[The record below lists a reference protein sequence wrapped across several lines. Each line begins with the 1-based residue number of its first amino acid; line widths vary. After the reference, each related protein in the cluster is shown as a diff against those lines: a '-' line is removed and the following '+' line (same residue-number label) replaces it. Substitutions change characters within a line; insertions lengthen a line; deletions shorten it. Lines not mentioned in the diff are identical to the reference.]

1 MLRATM
7 SPLRRSLVLGALS
20 ASLAALTLASAIVLF
35 WPAIFGLIAAPTL
48 SALVVV
54 GLAAMFFGREGERL
68 AAGAAVVGLVASVN
82 VVVGCVVILHTPPGV
97 AVPPDNL
104 AMASLR
110 FMQTGGTVL
119 AALVALVAWRLL
131 AINAPWSARFTRT
144 TAAFAVV
151 LLTGLSLTALRHA
164 ARAPSFDAYVR
175 SLPLFARAPA
185 QADLSTSAVT
195 REPSM
200 HRDVIPLGEVAIV
213 RTCTPSEG
221 GSCTLGLTR
230 QTLLLPALAS
240 SVQGASRSSAFVRAD
255 DELIVRLDERRGLYV
270 VGLDRSPQA
279 IMLDPHTLY
288 VSNLSAWTLRPPAAP
303 HRMWHLLACFGC
315 ALSLA
320 LLIASWR
327 RRGAEPV
334 EAELRDDGVIVRE
347 GRALAGVA
355 VLPGISPGPVV
366 VFGLR
371 EAGAT
376 HYRDDLPQTGVRVE
390 PGRLADHRRRVL
402 VRAGVWAGLA
412 WAVSALAGAPLVA
425 WGASVMLGASPQPEH
440 PVHAPREVRTIAGVQ
455 VEDLAT
461 GFGEDLV
468 AGQTAQLHYVGRLTD
483 GKVFDST
490 AEHDRP
496 FEFRYGGG
504 QVIPG
509 FELGMRGM
517 RVGGRRR
524 MTIPPELGYG
534 SRSAG
539 ERIPPNSTLVFEV
552 ELVGVRAAD

>member
-1 MLRATM
+1 M
-7 SPLRRSLVLGALS
+7 SPPRRSLALGALS
-20 ASLAALTLASAIVLF
+20 AALAALTLASAIVLF
-35 WPAIFGLIAAPTL
+35 WPAIFGLIAAPAL

-82 VVVGCVVILHTPPGV
+82 VVFGCVVILHTPPGV
-97 AVPPDNL
+97 AVPPDHL
-104 AMASLR
+104 AMVSLR
-110 FMQTGGTVL
+110 FMQTGATVL

-131 AINAPWSARFTRT
+131 AINAAWSARLTRVAA
-144 TAAFAVV
+144 TASLV
-151 LLTGLSLTALRHA
+151 LLVGLSLTALRHA
-164 ARAPSFDAYVR
+164 TRAPSFDGYVR
-175 SLPLFARAPA
+175 SLPLFARVPA
-185 QADLSTSAVT
+185 QSDLSTSAVT

-200 HRDVIPLGEVAIV
+200 HRDVIPLGEVAMV

-221 GSCTLGLTR
+221 GSCTLGLVR

-240 SVQGASRSSAFVRAD
+240 SVQGSSRSSAFVRAD

-270 VGLDRSPQA
+270 VGLGRSPQA
-279 IMLDPHTLY
+279 ILLDPYTLH
-288 VSNLSAWTLRPPAAP
+288 VSNVSAWTLRPPVAP
-303 HRMWHLLACFGC
+303 HRAWTLLALFGC

-320 LLIASWR
+320 LVIASHR

-347 GRALAGVA
+347 GRALTGVA
-355 VLPGISPGPVV
+355 VPSGVTAGPVV
-366 VFGLR
+366 LFGLR

-390 PGRLADHRRRVL
+390 PGRLTDHRRRVL

-412 WAVSALAGAPLVA
+412 WAVSALAGAPLAA
-425 WGASVMLGASPQPEH
+425 WCAGVVLGASPQPEH

-455 VEDLAT
+455 IEDLAT

-490 AEHDRP
+490 SQHDRP

-504 QVIPG
+504 QVIQG

-524 MTIPPELGYG
+524 MIIPPELGYG
-534 SRSAG
+534 SRGAG
-539 ERIPPNSTLVFEV
+539 PTIPPNATLIFEI
-552 ELVGVRAAD
+552 ELVGVRAAE